1 MNTIKSVLALSFSAT
16 ILMGCT
22 KKSDNI
28 IICTQS
34 IPPVYFNFNVVDSS
48 TGQDLFF
55 SATPAFGLK
64 EMYFFK
70 TKDVNR
76 KDTIRPV
83 IEGTAAARTFK
94 LMLDNIKLQDTLL
107 MKIGNKPEDKLVSK
121 FKRTQEVC
129 PAWVID
135 KIFVNDLELI
145 PTQGKY
151 QIKKN

>member
-1 MNTIKSVLALSFSAT
+1 M
-16 ILMGCT
+16 
-22 KKSDNI
+22 

-34 IPPVYFNFNVVDSS
+34 IPPVYLNFNVVDSS
-48 TGQDLFF
+48 TGQDFFF
-55 SATPAFGLK
+55 SATPAFALK

-83 IEGTAAARTFK
+83 IEGTAGARIFK
-94 LMLDNIKLQDTLL
+94 LSLDIPKSQDTLI

-129 PAWVID
+129 PVWVID
-135 KIFVNDLELI
+135 KIFVNNLELTA
-145 PTQGKY
+145 TQGKY